1 VREIKDILADLPLKL
16 DIKALSEIKNIPEV
30 IEDGRTFTAN
40 AVKKAVEICKVV
52 ECLVVADDSGLMVD
66 YLYGEPG
73 VLSARYAG
81 EPCNDS
87 LNNKKLI
94 YKMVNVPWEKR
105 DAQFH
110 CTIALAEPNG
120 EVHICE
126 GVCFGKIGYRLKG
139 EHGFGYDPLFV
150 LPAYDNRT
158 FAELD
163 PVLKNRI
170 SHRAKALAQLKQLF
184 IEKFCLD

>member
-1 VREIKDILADLPLKL
+1 MNKLKLVIASKNEHKVREIKDILADLPLKL

-94 YKMVNVPWEKR
+94 YKMVNVPWENVMPS
-105 DAQFH
+105 F
-110 CTIALAEPNG
+110 TVP
-120 EVHICE
+120 
-126 GVCFGKIGYRLKG
+126 
-139 EHGFGYDPLFV
+139 
-150 LPAYDNRT
+150 
-158 FAELD
+158 
-163 PVLKNRI
+163 
-170 SHRAKALAQLKQLF
+170 
-184 IEKFCLD
+184 